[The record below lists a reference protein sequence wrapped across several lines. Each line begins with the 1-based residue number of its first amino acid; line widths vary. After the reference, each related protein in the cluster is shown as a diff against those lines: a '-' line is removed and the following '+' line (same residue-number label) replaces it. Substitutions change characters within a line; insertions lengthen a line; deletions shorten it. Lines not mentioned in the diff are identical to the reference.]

1 MNNATQSKVELSELV
16 RRAETIVNECFGEGR
31 RDSSGSTGRTQL
43 SNAIDAI
50 AQARGSVEV
59 FLNWLRYQMARE
71 KFWCT
76 PSKTGKMLGEL
87 IYKYAEDLQKRDPDN
102 AAQNLTYFLG
112 FMRRALIAVNYLEQI
127 PAQLRE
133 ANSV

>member
-1 MNNATQSKVELSELV
+1 MNNATQTKVELSELV
-16 RRAETIVNECFGEGR
+16 RRAETIVDECFGAGGR
-31 RDSSGSTGRTQL
+31 GSSGSTGRTQL

-50 AQARGSVEV
+50 NQSRGSVEV

-71 KFWCT
+71 EFWRT
-76 PSKTGKMLGEL
+76 RSKTGKTLGEL

-102 AAQNLTYFLG
+102 AAKHLTYFLG
-112 FMRRALIAVNYLEQI
+112 FMRRALIAVSYLEQI

-133 ANSV
+133 ANRV